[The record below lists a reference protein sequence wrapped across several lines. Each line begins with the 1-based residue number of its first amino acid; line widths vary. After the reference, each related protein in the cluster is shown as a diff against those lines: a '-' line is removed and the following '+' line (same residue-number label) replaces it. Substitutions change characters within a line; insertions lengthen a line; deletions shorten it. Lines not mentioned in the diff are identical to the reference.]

1 MNGQLPP
8 GYRQIQVMGCL
19 ATAMVFAF
27 LCLLPWLF
35 VETMQLALSR
45 LHLSG
50 PVATLAVVGILL
62 GSFFNFPIHAIQRD
76 EEQVIDMA
84 PMWGGTAWGPSVAR
98 RTTATYI
105 AVNVGGCVVP
115 SLIAIWQL
123 RFLVSTGGW
132 PLTAVAIVAGANIAV
147 CYFVARPIRGIG
159 IGMPWFT
166 SANVVVAGLWR
177 RCDLACPRGVRG
189 GGRRTLDRGR
199 SPAPKRYHS
208 RIGPHALDWRSRHV
222 RRHRALGNSGSAVG
236 IIRANRG
243 ASALRLTAPYGSLF
257 VVSLW

>member
-166 SANVVVAGLWR
+166 SPAVSVGLTWLLLGFGGDATLRAPVAFVAGVAGPLIGA
-177 RCDLACPRGVRG
+177 DLLHLRDITRVSARMLSIG
-189 GGRRTLDRGR
+189 GAGTFDGIVLSGIL
-199 SPAPKRYHS
+199 A
-208 RIGPHALDWRSRHV
+208 ALL
-222 RRHRALGNSGSAVG
+222 A
-236 IIRANRG
+236 
-243 ASALRLTAPYGSLF
+243 
-257 VVSLW
+257 